1 MNNGQMGFI
10 IKEKIYRF
18 MNFIER
24 VTDRCM
30 KRKYIYD
37 TRRKIT
43 NMRIQAVRRRPEERE
58 LIINTCD
65 FIEKQLV
72 KMEAEIR

>member
-18 MNFIER
+18 MDFMER
-24 VTDRCM
+24 VTDRFM

-43 NMRIQAVRRRPEERE
+43 NLRIQATKRRPEERE
-58 LIINTCD
+58 LIISTCD

-72 KMEAEIR
+72 KMEAGIK